1 MIFKLQKIRDA
12 EKENKTTQF
21 KDTEGKKKDR
31 LRVKIQRKM
40 KDVRG
45 GKNLIKRGTRIRIL

>member
-1 MIFKLQKIRDA
+1 MIFKLKKIKDA

-21 KDTEGKKKDR
+21 KDTEGKMHR

-45 GKNLIKRGTRIRIL
+45 GKT